1 MIYPSIEEL
10 THQNKYNRYTLVIA
24 TAKCAR
30 ELTDE
35 YVEQREIAEKLLAN
49 KETDKS
55 LASLIKKEYRDE
67 KAVKVAINRIHR
79 GEYCIDENA
88 GRNIPAAAPAT
99 EPQKIDMDL
108 LRATAD
114 EDEDEDIDE
123 EELPAEDN
131 ESF

>member
-10 THQNKYNRYTLVIA
+10 TQQNKYNRYTLVIA
-24 TAKCAR
+24 AAKCAR

-67 KAVKVAINRIHR
+67 KAVKCAIKRLQR
-79 GEYCIDENA
+79 GVYKIVDESIKDI
-88 GRNIPAAAPAT
+88 GR
-99 EPQKIDMDL
+99 
-108 LRATAD
+108 
-114 EDEDEDIDE
+114 
-123 EELPAEDN
+123 
-131 ESF
+131 